1 MLMTE
6 GKPGAPTPP
15 TRLVG
20 FDAASEVFFSQD
32 KVIRGIYPGN
42 GALYRKVLR
51 TCEVHDLFRLGIVA
65 TRELNVNPYPDLHY
79 ELVLEH
85 EKIPFISYPHEWTTS
100 MLKDAAL
107 FHIDMYMKLGLHDL
121 TIKDWHPLNILFK
134 GTEPVFVDFA
144 SIIPIDNL
152 QDEEYLTP
160 PHVPAPFQHVWDTT
174 SAYLY
179 EMYQRMF
186 VPYFLLPLYL
196 MHQKSHKDARLRM
209 FQTTLNASHSVISKS
224 EVFRRFNIARIVYST
239 REVYKKFALIDQQ
252 RYKPRFLKMLR
263 NEIEG
268 LNVSPRTSAYSS
280 YYNEKKENSDFEPSA
295 QWTNKQIAIYDAI
308 KQLKPKTVLDVAC
321 NTGWFSILAA
331 KQGCQVVAI
340 DIDEACVNTLYDR
353 ARREKISILPLVMD
367 LSNLTP
373 DVFPIKYE
381 NEQRRSL
388 IASEAPIL
396 LSTEKRLKCE
406 MVLALAIIHHLCLG
420 QGKSFPDVIRILN
433 PFCEKYLVLEFID
446 KEDELIRDE
455 ISFFPD
461 YCKNKSDFEWYNI
474 ENLTSLL
481 KKYFTYVEIKD
492 SQPETRKILI
502 CKKG

>member
-1 MLMTE
+1 MLIQQNRNRE
-6 GKPGAPTPP
+6 VVS
-15 TRLVG
+15 TRFVG
-20 FDAASEVFFSQD
+20 FDSGGEVFLNQD
-32 KVIRGIYPGN
+32 RVFRGIYPGY
-42 GALYRKVLR
+42 GDLYRKVLR

-65 TRELNVNPYPDLHY
+65 TREARANPYPNLPY

-100 MLKDAAL
+100 MLKDAAI
-107 FHIDMYMKLGLHDL
+107 FHIDLYMGLGLHDL

-134 GTEPVFVDFA
+134 GAEPVFVDFA

-152 QDEEYLTP
+152 HEEEYLTP

-174 SAYLY
+174 SAYIY

-224 EVFRRFNIARIVYST
+224 EVFRRFSIARGGYAI
-239 REVYKKFALIDQQ
+239 RALYKKLALMGQQ
-252 RYKPRFLKMLR
+252 RYKSRFLKMLKS
-263 NEIEG
+263 EMEG
-268 LNVSPRTSAYSS
+268 LNVSLRTSDYAS
-280 YYNEKKENSDFEPSA
+280 YYDEKKENFDIKSSA
-295 QWTNKQIAIYDAI
+295 QWTNKQVAVCDAI

-353 ARREKISILPLVMD
+353 ARREKLSILPLVID
-367 LSNLTP
+367 LTNLTP
-373 DVFPIKYE
+373 DVYPIEYE
-381 NEQRRSL
+381 NEPSCSF
-388 IASEAPIL
+388 ISGDAPL
-396 LSTEKRLKCE
+396 LFSAEKRLKCE

-420 QGKSFPDVIRILN
+420 QGKSFSNVLSILN
-433 PFCEKYLVLEFID
+433 PFCEKYLVLEFVD
-446 KEDELIRDE
+446 KKDELIRNK
-455 ISFFPD
+455 ISFFPA
-461 YCKNKSDFEWYNI
+461 YYKNKSDFEWYNI
-474 ENLTSLL
+474 ENLISLL
-481 KKYFTYVEIKD
+481 KKYFTYVDIKD

-502 CKKG
+502 CKK